1 MWRGRWKL
9 GASWDEAWSLAAPNR
24 AGYKALSQCLAPAWL
39 VGANPLPM
47 LEAWAQT
54 LRDQRES
61 QASADANR
69 LAVRL
74 VLPLGLCHLP
84 AFILLAI
91 VPAVVYLGRSVLAGA

>member
-1 MWRGRWKL
+1 
-9 GASWDEAWSLAAPNR
+9 
-24 AGYKALSQCLAPAWL
+24 
-39 VGANPLPM
+39 M
-47 LEAWAQT
+47 LEAWAQN